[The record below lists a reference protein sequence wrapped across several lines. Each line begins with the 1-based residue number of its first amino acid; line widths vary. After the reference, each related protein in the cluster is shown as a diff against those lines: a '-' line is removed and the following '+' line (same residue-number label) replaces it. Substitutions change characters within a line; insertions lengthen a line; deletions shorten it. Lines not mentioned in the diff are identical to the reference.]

1 MAAPNSN
8 DTAKL
13 DGRPWLVESVS
24 SSGAAMAAPNSNDA
38 AKLDGS
44 KRQMADFSL
53 ARDHRR
59 GDSRVGGDDTATMQ
73 QMHKAT
79 VQHPWTA

>member
-8 DTAKL
+8 YDT
-13 DGRPWLVESVS
+13 
-24 SSGAAMAAPNSNDA
+24 

-44 KRQMADFSL
+44 KRQMAYSSSDCTCSPPVTTDVATAEL
-53 ARDHRR
+53 A
-59 GDSRVGGDDTATMQ
+59 ATMQ

-79 VQHPWTA
+79 VR